1 MVSKKLEAIE
11 QVLSEG
17 EEVNLARDQRTSEEL
32 GEEELSSQIDAALVS
47 EPVKQ
52 YLSEAGQTPLVEAEQ
67 ESLPSL

>member
-17 EEVNLARDQRTSEEL
+17 EELDLARDQRTSEEL

-47 EPVKQ
+47 ELVKQ